1 MLDERRSERFRAL
14 LSPFLPP
21 AALDDM
27 VQYIISYSIH
37 LKITRERHSK
47 LGDYRLPTPQQ
58 PGHTISVNG
67 NLNPHAFLLVLL
79 HELAH
84 MLTFLDCGRS
94 VRPHGHEWQQHYSRL
109 LQHYTDV
116 GGFPPDVVPMLREYY
131 SKIPLSKRL
140 EREIDRQ
147 LQVIVKPENTVRLD
161 SLPTGTRFRIGRRAR
176 MFELI
181 ERQRTR
187 WKCRDVAT
195 GRLYTVAADAMVEVV
210 ISH

>member
-1 MLDERRSERFRAL
+1 MLDERRSERFREI

-27 VQYIISYSIH
+27 VRYIINYSIH

-84 MLTFLDCGRS
+84 MLTYLDCGRS
-94 VRPHGHEWQQHYSRL
+94 VRPHGHEWQRHYSQL

-116 GGFPPDVVPMLREYY
+116 GGFPSDVVPVLREYT
-131 SKIPLSKRL
+131 SRIPLSRRL
-140 EREIDRQ
+140 EREIDRR
-147 LQVIVKPENTVRLD
+147 LQVIVQPENSVKLDTLPAGSFFRLC
-161 SLPTGTRFRIGRRAR
+161 GRAR
-176 MFELI
+176 TFELM

-187 WKCRDVAT
+187 WKCRDITT
-195 GRLYTVAADAMVEVV
+195 GRLYMVSADAMVEML
-210 ISH
+210 SS